1 MEPKLIRLVELIFEG
16 VDENYE
22 EVKKELEERDINPD
36 KLTEAILEK
45 IAKLKNEK
53 RIATNKKILEEFRL
67 QNSSASGDYN
77 FKAAANFR
85 KKENITAEDI
95 ESIKDDEGRLKI
107 IEQLKEKHERSGKGR
122 SEKDS

>member
-53 RIATNKKILEEFRL
+53 RIAINKKILEEFRL

-107 IEQLKEKHERSGKGR
+107 IEQLKENYERSGQGS

>member
-53 RIATNKKILEEFRL
+53 RIAINKKILEEFRL

-107 IEQLKEKHERSGKGR
+107 IEQLKENYERSGKGS

>member
-107 IEQLKEKHERSGKGR
+107 IEQLKENYERSGKGS